1 LGNNST
7 SFTNQGL
14 INANVAG
21 RTLTIDPGNVPNAF
35 LNEGTLRAS
44 NGGTLVLSG
53 NGLGDFSNSGTFEAL
68 DGSALTMDAS
78 AVLTNNVGGVLT
90 GGTYRAVASSSTATL
105 TITGNSITQIAS
117 GTTVELNGAGSIF
130 EVLLVPI
137 ETTLTSNA
145 GTLKVLGNRN
155 YSNINA
161 LSNDGTI
168 QLGGGI
174 FNALSLTNNAT
185 GTFVGFGNV
194 TPRPTNHGLIESNG
208 GTLTFADGING
219 GSGTVQ
225 IDAGSVLDLSGGT
238 SGSSAD
244 FLIHNGSTAGSLNL
258 GANNFT
264 VAMDYTNANFGIG
277 NNFNP
282 RANVAGTGLILAS
295 GDVGLSITGDVTAGT
310 MAFNNVHVGSTTTLN
325 YKVNNT
331 GTSGP
336 SLRGAIQTS
345 VNGGNI
351 NDSRLGGAGAT
362 AGNFG
367 PIALGS
373 NTGNLA
379 VTFNATS
386 AGSLSGQIVHLIS
399 NFDNVAGQNVNITGA
414 AYRFASPTAHT
425 PEPVSFGNFHVGDT
439 APSQFLSIKNNVPN
453 DGFSEKLDGS
463 IGSATG
469 GVTTNGGSFSLL
481 DPGATDSTSLEV
493 GINTS
498 SAGDKSGTATI
509 ALTSDGM
516 GTSGLA
522 NTTLTSQ
529 TVNVTGAVYRF
540 ASPSAHTPEP
550 VTLANVHVG
559 ASDQMA
565 ISITNTATND
575 GFSEKLDASFTG
587 TTGSATA
594 TGSFSLLAAGST
606 DNSSLIVGLDTSSAG
621 AKTGTATIDL
631 TSDGSDTSHLANT
644 ALTSQTVNISG
655 NVYRLASPT
664 THTPEPV
671 NFGIVHVGDTAPSQS
686 LSITNNVSNDG
697 FSEKLNAT
705 IGGVTGGVTASGSF
719 SQLAAGSTST
729 ALSVGINTTTAGNK
743 SGTATIGF
751 ASDGTGTSGLGVTAL
766 PAAAQ
771 NVTVNG
777 QVNFF
782 ADPVITFK
790 SGSATLI
797 KTDPTHYTLDFGT
810 LQRFQG
816 TVSVS
821 FGVQNFL
828 NDATFQDTLGGTF
841 NTAGV
846 THYSLTGFPTNNT
859 FSGIAPGSS
868 LDPTISFDPNRL
880 NGPYAESIFLTV
892 TSANSSTTSNLPT
905 IEIDIYAQ
913 VIPEPSTW
921 LLVLGGFGGLI
932 ALQRARRLNRHR
944 R

>member
-1 LGNNST
+1 M
-7 SFTNQGL
+7 
-14 INANVAG
+14 
-21 RTLTIDPGNVPNAF
+21 
-35 LNEGTLRAS
+35 
-44 NGGTLVLSG
+44 
-53 NGLGDFSNSGTFEAL
+53 
-68 DGSALTMDAS
+68 ALT
-78 AVLTNNVGGVLT
+78 
-90 GGTYRAVASSSTATL
+90 
-105 TITGNSITQIAS
+105 
-117 GTTVELNGAGSIF
+117 
-130 EVLLVPI
+130 
-137 ETTLTSNA
+137 
-145 GTLKVLGNRN
+145 
-155 YSNINA
+155 
-161 LSNDGTI
+161 NDGTI

-174 FNALSLTNNAT
+174 FNAPSLTNDAT

-258 GANNFT
+258 GSNNFT

-277 NNFNP
+277 NSFNP
-282 RANVAGTGLILAS
+282 RANVAGTGQILAS
-295 GDVGLSITGDVTAGT
+295 GDVGLSITGDITTGT

-325 YKVNNT
+325 YQVNNT

-351 NDSRLGGAGAT
+351 TDSRLGGAGAT

-386 AGSLSGQIVHLIS
+386 AGSLTGQIVHLIS
-399 NFDNVAGQNVNITGA
+399 NFSNVAGQNVNITGA
-414 AYRFASPTAHT
+414 AYRFAK
-425 PEPVSFGNFHVGDT
+425 PVNLTNPVTFGNFHVGDI
-439 APSQFLSIKNNVPN
+439 APSQFLSIKNDVPN
-453 DGFSEKLDGS
+453 DMFSEKLDGS

-469 GVTTNGGSFSLL
+469 GVTTNGGMFTLL

-522 NTTLTSQ
+522 NTALTSQ
-529 TVNVTGAVYRF
+529 TVNVTGAVYRL
-540 ASPSAHTPEP
+540 ASPSVHTPEP
-550 VTLANVHVG
+550 VTLSNVHVG
-559 ASDQMA
+559 APDQMA

-587 TTGSATA
+587 TTGSGTA
-594 TGSFSLLAAGST
+594 TGSFSLAAGST

-621 AKTGTATIDL
+621 AKTGTATIGL
-631 TSDGSDTSHLANT
+631 TSDGTGTSGLANT
-644 ALTSQTVNISG
+644 TLASQTVNISG
-655 NVYRLASPT
+655 NVFRLAAASAHSPEPIAFGNFHVGDMAPSQKISLTNTAATDGFSENLDASIGSATGGVTANGAFMGLAPGVTNNTSLSVGINTSSAGDKSGTATIALTSDGTGTSGLANTTLSSQTVNVTGGVYRLASPSV
-664 THTPEPV
+664 HTPEPV
-671 NFGIVHVGDTAPSQS
+671 NFGIVHIGATPSHS
-686 LSITNNVSNDG
+686 LSITNNATNDN
-697 FSEKLNAT
+697 FSEKLNAS
-705 IGGVTGGVTASGSF
+705 IGSATGGVTTAGSI
-719 SQLAAGSTST
+719 SQLAPGSTST
-729 ALSVGINTTTAGNK
+729 ALSVGIDTATAGNK
-743 SGTATIGF
+743 SGTATISF

-766 PAAAQ
+766 PNAAQ
-771 NVTVNG
+771 TVNVNG

-790 SGSATLI
+790 SGAATLI
-797 KTDPTHYTLDFGT
+797 QTDPTHYTLNFGIFNNM
-810 LQRFQG
+810 QAA
-816 TVSVS
+816 VSAS

-828 NDATFQDTLGGTF
+828 HNSTFQDTLGGTF
-841 NTAGV
+841 HIAEV
-846 THYSLTGFPTNNT
+846 SHFSLSAFPTNNT
-859 FSGIAPGSS
+859 FSGIAPGGS
-868 LDPTISFDPNRL
+868 LDPTIGFDPNRS
-880 NGPYAESIFLTV
+880 NGTYSDAIFITLTS
-892 TSANSSTTSNLPT
+892 TNSSSTSNLDV
-905 IEIDIYAQ
+905 IELDLFAQ
-913 VIPEPSTW
+913 VIPEPSSL

-932 ALQRARRLNRHR
+932 ALQRARRLNQHR